1 MTTQLIKAIKVLSIV
16 ATEVTESMPINCKNG
31 MWTEIT
37 NICRLRS
44 QNCQNATSLKV

>member
-1 MTTQLIKAIKVLSIV
+1 
-16 ATEVTESMPINCKNG
+16 

-44 QNCQNATSLKV
+44 QNCSECHKFESLGWHKASL